1 MERRCVKEMGSDLII
16 RDGNWGKCHEIPT
29 RADTTRRHRIP
40 VLGFVSLLTPFRFL
54 EPNSKE

>member
-1 MERRCVKEMGSDLII
+1 MKEMGSDLII
-16 RDGNWGKCHEIPT
+16 CDGHWGKCHEIPT

-40 VLGFVSLLTPFRFL
+40 VLGFVSLPTPFRFL